1 MKNIKRL
8 ENELDELGKIIL
20 PRLDKELDD
29 LYKELD
35 GELLTLEGLE
45 KITLEMDLDLP
56 ELQDPFE
63 GITTETDLF

>member
-1 MKNIKRL
+1 M
-8 ENELDELGKIIL
+8 
-20 PRLDKELDD
+20 
-29 LYKELD
+29 
-35 GELLTLEGLE
+35 LTLEGLE